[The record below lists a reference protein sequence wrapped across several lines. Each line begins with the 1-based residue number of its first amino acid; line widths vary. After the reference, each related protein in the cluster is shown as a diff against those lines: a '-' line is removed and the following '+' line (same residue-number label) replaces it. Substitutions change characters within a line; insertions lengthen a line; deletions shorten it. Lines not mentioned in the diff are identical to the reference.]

1 MTGFINDLCE
11 TFTEQANKKQIT
23 LQFHHEGAD
32 HLKLWVDP
40 VNFDKIILNIL
51 SNAFKFTPEGGSVD
65 IRLRTGKDSTL
76 PKPLQQYAEITVTD
90 SGIGIAPKET
100 EHIFERFYQIRNSQ
114 NNSNIGTGIGLHLT
128 RSLVELHHGDIRVEN
143 NPDGNRDAALSS
155 VCLWDA
161 PICAKKKWK
170 PTKLLSSTL
179 RLRSSLFL
187 MKPRKKKTEN
197 TNQNEIQSTG
207 GRRR

>member
-1 MTGFINDLCE
+1 MDIRKIDKGQMSLVFRETEMTGFINDLCE

-65 IRLRTGKDSTL
+65 IRLRIGKDSTL

-100 EHIFERFYQIRNSQ
+100 EHIFERFY
-114 NNSNIGTGIGLHLT
+114 GYGI
-128 RSLVELHHGDIRVEN
+128 
-143 NPDGNRDAALSS
+143 
-155 VCLWDA
+155 
-161 PICAKKKWK
+161 AK
-170 PTKLLSSTL
+170 TTQ
-179 RLRSSLFL
+179 
-187 MKPRKKKTEN
+187 T
-197 TNQNEIQSTG
+197 
-207 GRRR
+207 